1 MIYLDT
7 CLVIYAAERDPV
19 FGDAVIAALS
29 SEPDTGFAISPLV
42 KLECLVKPIRS
53 GDVVLRRYYEKV
65 FGKFVEFD
73 APGRGIS
80 PGSRTARAIQ
90 SENPDALHLAC
101 AEHHGCEA
109 LSTNDDRLAQAGHRL
124 ARNVL
129 NSFPI
134 PDSSS

>member
-19 FGDAVIAALS
+19 FGDVVIAALS

-53 GDVVLRRYYEKV
+53 GDVVLRRYYEEV
-65 FGKFVEFD
+65 FGKFVELTLPDSVFLQ
-73 APGRGIS
+73 AAELRARFNL
-80 PGSRTARAIQ
+80 RT
-90 SENPDALHLAC
+90 PDALHLAC
-101 AEHHGCEA
+101 AQHHGCEA
-109 LSTNDDRLAQAGHRL
+109 LWTNDDRLAQAGHGL

-129 NSFPI
+129 KSFPI